1 MSKELDMSAVENCVC
16 FNLRWVTRAVTQF
29 YDAEM
34 RRHGIRP
41 TQGSILVSLRS
52 KDSWN
57 MAELSDWLGM
67 ERTTLVR
74 NLQPL
79 QRDGL
84 VQAVGGGRGNRVELT
99 ITTKGRKQ
107 VEKLTP
113 AWKSAQSA
121 VVKTLGETRW
131 SAILSDH
138 PPLRARHAEA
148 TTREDSAGR
157 ESSRLSGRGELRR
170 LFSRQGIRLAFRRGP
185 SSRTRARW
193 RHCYGALPR
202 HVGHRIC
209 HRSATEYHAGI
220 EAIDDA
226 ACPCGARRNPRVK
239 GEAYQRR
246 ARLGQQ
252 ALGDFCLGNATLA
265 APGHFLSRHERMN
278 RKPEKET

>member
-1 MSKELDMSAVENCVC
+1 MMSKELDMSAVENCVC

-131 SAILSDH
+131 SAILSD
-138 PPLRARHAEA
+138 LETAA
-148 TTREDSAGR
+148 
-157 ESSRLSGRGELRR
+157 
-170 LFSRQGIRLAFRRGP
+170 LA
-185 SSRTRARW
+185 
-193 RHCYGALPR
+193 L
-202 HVGHRIC
+202 
-209 HRSATEYHAGI
+209 
-220 EAIDDA
+220 
-226 ACPCGARRNPRVK
+226 NK
-239 GEAYQRR
+239 
-246 ARLGQQ
+246 
-252 ALGDFCLGNATLA
+252 
-265 APGHFLSRHERMN
+265 
-278 RKPEKET
+278 